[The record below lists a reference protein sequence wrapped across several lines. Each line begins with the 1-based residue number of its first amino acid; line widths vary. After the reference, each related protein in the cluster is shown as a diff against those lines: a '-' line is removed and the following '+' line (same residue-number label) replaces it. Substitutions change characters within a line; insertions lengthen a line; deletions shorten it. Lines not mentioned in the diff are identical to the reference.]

1 MYPIRTLEEAFKEIG
16 MLRCIIYIYT
26 FLFFFFFADKVFGGG
41 GSSSGYSSY
50 TETASTSQSSQ
61 HKDVCGHWYLEK
73 VAKPMLLAN
82 KELASGNCSK
92 AYFYFKQVTQV
103 KEPPDPCKKNES
115 FLAKILKEQTTAIN
129 HTEHLKARCEQIKE
143 EPEKKI
149 NGNVEVTKETDGS
162 ITLKQKK

>member
-1 MYPIRTLEEAFKEIG
+1 MKTLQAEDIYFTFRKVLKRIMYIQV
-16 MLRCIIYIYT
+16 
-26 FLFFFFFADKVFGGG
+26 FLLIVLLADKAFGGG

-50 TETASTSQSSQ
+50 TEPSSTSQSSQ

-73 VAKPMLLAN
+73 VARPMLLAN
-82 KELASGNCSK
+82 KELASGNCGK
-92 AYFYFKQVTQV
+92 AYSYFKQVTQV
-103 KEPPDPCKKNES
+103 KEPPDPCKRNES
-115 FLAKILKEQTTAIN
+115 FLAKILKEQTTAIS

-149 NGNVEVTKETDGS
+149 SGNVEVTKEADGS